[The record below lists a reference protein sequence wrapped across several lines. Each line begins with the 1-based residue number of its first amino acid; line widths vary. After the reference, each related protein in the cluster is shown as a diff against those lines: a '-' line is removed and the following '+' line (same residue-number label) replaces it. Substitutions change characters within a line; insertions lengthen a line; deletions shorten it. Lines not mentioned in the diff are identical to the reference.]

1 VVDYSLGRNDGA
13 DLFVENTTDVLPV
26 DSEEK
31 FISAYNS
38 FFENPYFENPYES
51 NEIDDICGI
60 DRNIEDFGNESD
72 EEFSVEK

>member
-38 FFENPYFENPYES
+38 FLKTPILKTPMKVMKLMIFAA
-51 NEIDDICGI
+51 
-60 DRNIEDFGNESD
+60 
-72 EEFSVEK
+72 